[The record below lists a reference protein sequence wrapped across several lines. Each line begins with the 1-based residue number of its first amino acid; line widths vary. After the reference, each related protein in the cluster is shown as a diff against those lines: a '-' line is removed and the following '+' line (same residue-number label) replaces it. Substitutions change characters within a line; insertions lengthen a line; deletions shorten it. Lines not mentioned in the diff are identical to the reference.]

1 MRLRSLRALP
11 GAYGL
16 LLPTLEGPH
25 RGEFGPGLQELY
37 GDNFKKKKD
46 LGLQL
51 GWSFSRVTSPSR
63 WPWHSKAGKRV
74 PLGCGAGLHGC
85 VCWAKGNRAG
95 KGPTIVCCLRREVMS
110 YRNRNLE
117 TWRQRVPF
125 LHWEAGDA
133 RLGHRPVFWHSWG
146 EGKAWQWSGAKTN
159 KKIKGITYSLLV
171 PTEAGRRRHKQAE
184 SHLLTSS

>member
-51 GWSFSRVTSPSR
+51 G
-63 WPWHSKAGKRV
+63 
-74 PLGCGAGLHGC
+74 
-85 VCWAKGNRAG
+85 
-95 KGPTIVCCLRREVMS
+95 
-110 YRNRNLE
+110 
-117 TWRQRVPF
+117 
-125 LHWEAGDA
+125 
-133 RLGHRPVFWHSWG
+133 
-146 EGKAWQWSGAKTN
+146 
-159 KKIKGITYSLLV
+159 
-171 PTEAGRRRHKQAE
+171 
-184 SHLLTSS
+184 